1 MEINE
6 TTQKFHEKRGKLF
19 VANDCLSKSSDGTID
34 SSLEP
39 KGQLVFEDGYGKEFE
54 SLKRGKRKKRYN
66 LELVFLHE
74 DAKGF
79 SIFFFDGGEEFGC
92 KEELEDGELSFGD
105 SDDAVAAQKREL
117 TRQNSRFRR
126 FRHKEYQCD
135 ECDRM
140 FTLKHNLQNHFV
152 QYHMGCKTLHKA
164 CPSCKC
170 TICGKIYSAASVL
183 AEHMMQEHDR
193 YMNHLQCT
201 KCHAQFLTQT
211 DLQKHMKE
219 HIRERKS
226 CRYEQCKGLKFKNS
240 RELAEHVRLEHKTR
254 ELSCSVCNMEFRQ
267 LSAKIKHE
275 KGHEKEKCGDNLAY
289 RGRER
294 RKAKCD
300 EDLVKREPTSPLSPS
315 PMKRHKFYSPQF
327 EAVPIKRKTTKRL
340 TKEEILA
347 KIRRT

>member
-39 KGQLVFEDGYGKEFE
+39 K
-54 SLKRGKRKKRYN
+54 
-66 LELVFLHE
+66 
-74 DAKGF
+74 
-79 SIFFFDGGEEFGC
+79 EEFGC

>member
-39 KGQLVFEDGYGKEFE
+39 K
-54 SLKRGKRKKRYN
+54 
-66 LELVFLHE
+66 
-74 DAKGF
+74 
-79 SIFFFDGGEEFGC
+79 EEFGC

-117 TRQNSRFRR
+117 TRQKFRR